1 MPKAR
6 SSQSKCSAALCSA
19 PGGCRLSLAILW
31 KPDRPTSHVHEFAK
45 MGPSSRKLWEI
56 PAKHEVL
63 ANCTVWVVC
72 TPQKVTVFCCFSP

>member
-45 MGPSSRKLWEI
+45 MGLQAANS